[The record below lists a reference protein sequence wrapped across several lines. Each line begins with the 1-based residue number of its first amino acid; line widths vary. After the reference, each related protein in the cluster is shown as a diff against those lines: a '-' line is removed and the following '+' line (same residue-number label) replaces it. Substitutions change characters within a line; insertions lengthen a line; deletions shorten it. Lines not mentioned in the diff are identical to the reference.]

1 MLRRH
6 IRPGRPSCIPL
17 LEVLLENR
25 QGEGSK
31 LPNAGGFL
39 GKWKFLGAQENVQDS
54 WGGSGVPV
62 GGWRSSSVRQARHQV
77 VQCRD
82 CSGKS
87 LEELQEIIHRLGL
100 AVEPVLKEVGLLDQ
114 MGGEGWKQ
122 VQEHARQTLL
132 GQTARGV
139 HLAKKEKQHLRFAKP
154 PIAVFHHHSLAF
166 SETLAL
172 VLAMT
177 FAMVALALM
186 AVTPFKAALAEHA
199 FLASTKTLEGTL
211 EEVHGL
217 HHLFGQ
223 RVLVEAIGPRCGLLQ
238 ASCWKGFRFSIGT
251 IIASHGSRCRRGWNH
266 EIHPV
271 QGDVSFQL
279 AMRMEI
285 RESRLAQCAQI
296 AIQVGVLRHES
307 GDLRPSLAN
316 ALQDFLVGLESLL
329 ELHPSDFAL
338 EGDLQNMYSSH
349 PCV

>member
-87 LEELQEIIHRLGL
+87 LEELQEIIHGIGL

-139 HLAKKEKQHLRFAKP
+139 HLAKKEKQHLRLAKP
-154 PIAVFHHHSLAF
+154 PIAVVHHHALAF
-166 SETLAL
+166 SEALAL

-177 FAMVALALM
+177 FAMVALAVVP
-186 AVTPFKAALAEHA
+186 VTPSEAALAE
-199 FLASTKTLEGTL
+199 LATT
-211 EEVHGL
+211 
-217 HHLFGQ
+217 
-223 RVLVEAIGPRCGLLQ
+223 
-238 ASCWKGFRFSIGT
+238 
-251 IIASHGSRCRRGWNH
+251 
-266 EIHPV
+266 
-271 QGDVSFQL
+271 
-279 AMRMEI
+279 M
-285 RESRLAQCAQI
+285 
-296 AIQVGVLRHES
+296 
-307 GDLRPSLAN
+307 
-316 ALQDFLVGLESLL
+316 
-329 ELHPSDFAL
+329 AL
-338 EGDLQNMYSSH
+338 EGALEHLHALMKHFVECLLVHTIESRHRPIEAGPWLGRWHHKPWQSEQLWLKRSGAP
-349 PCV
+349 PCTR